1 MMTRQPRI
9 RFLARRAWRVLRS
22 QGLRGGWIKLLDITL
37 HRRLLVLECPIDEA
51 RAFQP
56 ARVDGPVTHG
66 VLTRDGIDD
75 YLAFRMSEEDDLN
88 PAEAPFSKAH
98 CKRIERRLD
107 AGCVCLMASKQGG
120 MVAGVWA
127 AVGGGDVEYLR
138 CVVRLDP
145 QAVYLHDLYTR
156 PAQRGLGLAPGL
168 IHGMAEHV
176 QGGGYRRLVAL
187 VLPENEASLR
197 SLARVGFR
205 CVGRAGYWGFGRL
218 RWLFC
223 TAPGCSLVSLP

>member
-1 MMTRQPRI
+1 MMARQHRI
-9 RFLARRAWRVLRS
+9 QSIARRAWRVLRT
-22 QGLRGGWIKLLDITL
+22 QGLRGVWIKLLDVSL
-37 HRRLLVLECPIDEA
+37 HRRLLVLECPVEDA
-51 RAFQP
+51 RSFPPGGLAGS
-56 ARVDGPVTHG
+56 VIHG
-66 VLTRDGIDD
+66 FLTRDGIDD
-75 YLAFRMSEEDDLN
+75 YLAFRMSEEDDLD

-98 CKRIERRLD
+98 GKRIERRLD
-107 AGCVCLMASKQGG
+107 AGCVCLMASKQGE

-145 QAVYLHDLYTR
+145 QAVYLQDLYTR

-168 IHGMAEHV
+168 IHGMAEHF
-176 QGGGYRRLVAL
+176 QGGGCRRLVAL

-205 CVGRAGYWGFGRL
+205 RVGRAGYWGFGRV

-223 TAPGCSLVSLP
+223 TAPGCSLVPPP

>member
-1 MMTRQPRI
+1 MMARQPRI
-9 RFLARRAWRVLRS
+9 RFLARRAWRVLQS
-22 QGLRGGWIKLLDITL
+22 QGLRGAWIKLLDVSF
-37 HRRLLVLECPIDEA
+37 HRRLLVLECRVDDA
-51 RAFQP
+51 RSFQ
-56 ARVDGPVTHG
+56 RSGFDGPVTHG

-75 YLAFRMSEEDDLN
+75 YLAFRMSEEDELN
-88 PAEAPFSKAH
+88 PAVASFPKAH
-98 CKRIERRLD
+98 REHVERRLD
-107 AGCVCLMASKQGG
+107 AGCVCFTASIQGE

-138 CVVRLDP
+138 CALRLDP

-168 IHGMAEHV
+168 IAGMAEHF
-176 QGGGYRRLVAL
+176 QAAGCRRLVAL

-197 SLARVGFR
+197 SLGRVGFR

>member
-1 MMTRQPRI
+1 MMARQPRI
-9 RFLARRAWRVLRS
+9 RILARRAWRVLRS
-22 QGLRGGWIKLLDITL
+22 QGIRGAWIKLLDVTL

-56 ARVDGPVTHG
+56 AGFDGPVTHG
-66 VLTRDGIDD
+66 FLTRVGIDD
-75 YLAFRMSEEDDLN
+75 YLAFRMSEEDDIDS
-88 PAEAPFSKAH
+88 AEAPFSKAH
-98 CKRIERRLD
+98 GERIEGRLE
-107 AGCVCLMASKQGG
+107 AGCACFTASNQGG

-127 AVGGGDVEYLR
+127 AVGGGDVDYLR
-138 CVVRLDP
+138 CAVRLDP

-156 PAQRGLGLAPGL
+156 PSQRGLGLAPGL
-168 IHGMAEHV
+168 MHGMAEHF
-176 QGGGYRRLVAL
+176 QAAGCRRLVAL

-205 CVGRAGYWGFGRL
+205 RVGRAGYWGFGRL